1 MKNYLYDEFT
11 QACSM
16 EGIAPSAWAYKN
28 GLGKSIPTA
37 IKNGIRPETETLQ
50 KLCTCWS
57 TENRGIRIIQAYLKD
72 EIERIGLTLDQIQP
86 LVTSESRAPQLD
98 EELKTIG
105 KLAEYVPNLREAIH
119 VIANLLKLT
128 DYGKN
133 IENEP
138 VDMKA
143 VEQGAA
149 AMLMLS
155 KSGSKRPHRK
165 AK

>member
-37 IKNGIRPETETLQ
+37 IKNGIRPEVDTLQ
-50 KLCTCWS
+50 KLCSSWS

-72 EIERIGLTLDQIQP
+72 EIERVGLTLDQIQP
-86 LVTSESRAPQLD
+86 LIASENCAPQLD

-133 IENEP
+133 VENEP
-138 VDMKA
+138 IDMNA
-143 VEQGAA
+143 VEEGAA
-149 AMLMLS
+149 AMLRLS
-155 KSGSKRPHRK
+155 KSGSRRTRK
-165 AK
+165 KAN